1 MKIFQDG
8 GLEQDGGTKDP
19 VSGNDVPVG
28 SMQEEVRDDVPAMV
42 SEGEFV
48 FPADVVRYL
57 GLERLMKMRQEAKA
71 GLKMMEKMG
80 QMSNDSS
87 ELPDDVPFNPEDIM
101 AEDDDGN
108 MGELVIVKA
117 KDGQD
122 IKKTNVSE
130 KYNQYM
136 AGAGIKQQMFINPE
150 TGDEVLVYNVGGQL
164 VPDPGPGY
172 VLKGTEVAADSA
184 IQESIQTTSP
194 VAEREERDGSTTMF
208 EGKIVPRGHSITL
221 GADSAD
227 FVTKR
232 GDDKFIRSIVNPKTA
247 PAGWSTQNQFE
258 MEQLQKKNY
267 SVKALWNGQEWD
279 VYSPQLDDTP
289 FGTPGR
295 RGLKPKYNLGQAIKA
310 GAEAFGKGEGF
321 MGVIKGAGLGNQ
333 QSYIDNLESAEKE
346 LSKVKLDK
354 NLSRKT
360 STGTTRNLSSLE
372 EEKRLKDTPQVGTTA
387 TSSSSSSSSANT
399 NNDSREQE
407 REEIREKFREDIKEQ
422 RNQGNMSAQLKGGTA
437 GGDMFNKG
445 GSISKMKQGGLASKK
460 K

>member
-87 ELPDDVPFNPEDIM
+87 ELPDDVPFTPEDIM

-136 AGAGIKQQMFINPE
+136 SGTGIKQQMFINPE
-150 TGDEVLVYNVGGQL
+150 TGDEILVYNVGGQL
-164 VPDPGPGY
+164 IPDPGPGY

-221 GADSAD
+221 GADNAD

-279 VYSPQLDDTP
+279 VYSPQLDNSA

-310 GAEAFGKGEGF
+310 GAEAFGKGEGI

-333 QSYIDNLESAEKE
+333 QSYIDNLQSAEKE
-346 LSKVKLDK
+346 LGKVKLDK
-354 NLSRKT
+354 NLNLKT
-360 STGTTRNLSSLE
+360 SKGTTRNKSPLE
-372 EEKRLKDTPQVGTTA
+372 IEAENKNTAKVGTTA
-387 TSSSSSSSSANT
+387 TSSSSSSSANT
-399 NNDSREQE
+399 DDSNREQE
-407 REEIREKFREDIKEQ
+407 KAEGRSKEEVDQAEKAFKEATSGK
-422 RNQGNMSAQLKGGTA
+422 GNKFDSIGAQA
-437 GGDMFNKG
+437 F
-445 GSISKMKQGGLASKK
+445 MKQGGLASKK